1 MPNELDDVKVGAI
14 IDGVP
19 PTIVNDLPVSKAV
32 EKMLREKVHSLV
44 VIDKNGKTVG
54 LVSAW
59 DVLKVTFLNGSMKE
73 ITVSKLIEGQKLVF
87 VYAEVTLR
95 DALNLMIDK
104 EIHALPVL
112 DYEDKL
118 VGRISLTDI
127 ARFVKEKLV

>member
-14 IDGVP
+14 INGTP
-19 PTIVNDLPVSKAV
+19 PTVVIDMPASMAV

-44 VIDKNGKTVG
+44 VIDKNGKPVG
-54 LVSAW
+54 VISAW
-59 DVLKVTFLNGSMKE
+59 DVLKITFLNGSLKE
-73 ITVSKLIEGQKLVF
+73 IPVSKLIEGQKLIF
-87 VYAEVTLR
+87 VYTEVTLR

-104 EIHALPVL
+104 GIRALPVL

-127 ARFVKEKLV
+127 AKFVKEKLV

>member
-19 PTIVNDLPVSKAV
+19 PTIVNDLPVSMAV

-54 LVSAW
+54 LISAW
-59 DVLKVTFLNGSMKE
+59 DVLKVTFLNGSVKE

-87 VYAEVTLR
+87 VYTEVTLR

-118 VGRISLTDI
+118 VGRLSLTDI
-127 ARFVKEKLV
+127 ARFVKEKMV

>member
-19 PTIVNDLPVSKAV
+19 PTINIEVPVAMAA

-44 VIDKNGKTVG
+44 AIDKNGKPLG
-54 LVSAW
+54 IVSSW
-59 DVLKVTFLNGSMKE
+59 DVLKVMFLNSSAKE
-73 ITVSKLIEGQKLVF
+73 IPVSKLLEGQKLVF
-87 VYAEVTLR
+87 VYTEVTLR

-104 EIHALPVL
+104 GIQALPVL

-118 VGRISLTDI
+118 VGRISITDI
-127 ARFVKEKLV
+127 ATFVKEKLV